1 LILTV
6 AIIKKIISGGQTG
19 ADRAALDVAIKLGIP
34 HAGWVPKGRIA
45 ENGAIPNRYH
55 LREMPTDSYEARTEQ
70 NVIDSDGT
78 LIISH
83 GELTGGSA
91 YTRKMTMKHGK
102 PWYHADLNKLPTFHA
117 AMIIQDWISKNG
129 IETLNVA
136 GPRASKDPAIYGLVT
151 VILELVCTLGSF
163 KDGRPKPPQEVTKA
177 EKPQRIDQPRT
188 VDEAVDFLISKL
200 SLKDKSTVAK
210 MSENDLNNIHF
221 SLGLYIRNRLLYPRN
236 DKLLESCRQEAKDK
250 YLHWDQAGRLILKHL
265 WRRLQEI
272 HKLRVVK

>member
-1 LILTV
+1 M
-6 AIIKKIISGGQTG
+6 IKKIISDGQTG
-19 ADRAALDVAIKLGIP
+19 VDRAALDVAIKLGIP

-45 ENGAIPNRYH
+45 ENGTIPNRYH
-55 LREMPTDSYEARTEQ
+55 LQEMPTDSYSERTEQ

-78 LIISH
+78 LIVSH

-91 YTRKMTMKHGK
+91 YTRKMTMKHRK

-163 KDGRPKPPQEVTKA
+163 KDDRPKPPQEVTKA

-272 HKLRVVK
+272 HKLRVIK